1 MAHLARCAAAILRRA
16 EADIVR
22 LGFAIGMIFCCPL
35 TRSSTRAT
43 DTQLYPVRNDRGRS
57 HSVSNL
63 EAPPIERPKRLLPN
77 PPGIGSRT
85 FSERKGFVEPASR
98 WPRQGFVKIDGSW
111 PDRYPVRNC
120 QSSRCVCWKRS
131 GKQLAILTV
140 EECLMSCSTLVG
152 TLKAELTMVTLLQ
165 STMINQLNNDKEGIP
180 MTFRIIASSLAVILL
195 ASGLASA
202 GDSPD
207 EKRTKTRKMADQTL
221 QELYKL
227 QPTSQAAIQKSAGY
241 AVFNNMG
248 TNLLLVSTA
257 RGSGVA
263 VNSNTKQETFMKM
276 ISGGAGLGVG
286 VKDYRV
292 IFVFENDKALAQF
305 LDSGWSGSAQTDA
318 AAKAGEKGAAF
329 SGAVEVAPGV
339 WVYQITKN
347 GLALQLTL
355 QGTKY
360 YKDDDLNNKS

>member
-1 MAHLARCAAAILRRA
+1 MKFR
-16 EADIVR
+16 V
-22 LGFAIGMIFCCPL
+22 FA
-35 TRSSTRAT
+35 
-43 DTQLYPVRNDRGRS
+43 V
-57 HSVSNL
+57 
-63 EAPPIERPKRLLPN
+63 
-77 PPGIGSRT
+77 
-85 FSERKGFVEPASR
+85 
-98 WPRQGFVKIDGSW
+98 
-111 PDRYPVRNC
+111 
-120 QSSRCVCWKRS
+120 
-131 GKQLAILTV
+131 
-140 EECLMSCSTLVG
+140 
-152 TLKAELTMVTLLQ
+152 
-165 STMINQLNNDKEGIP
+165 
-180 MTFRIIASSLAVILL
+180 SLAVILL
-195 ASGLASA
+195 AAGLASA
-202 GDSPD
+202 KDSPD

-221 QELYKL
+221 QDLYKL
-227 QPTSQAAIQKSAGY
+227 QPTAQAAIQKSAGY

-257 RGSGVA
+257 RGSGIA

-305 LDSGWSGSAQTDA
+305 LDSGWSGSAQADA
-318 AAKAGEKGAAF
+318 AAKAGEKGGAY

-360 YKDDDLNNKS
+360 YKDDDLNKS